1 MHFQV
6 RLVLRCLH
14 SRVCFEVAAR
24 IVHSQK
30 RLWCQQCKTV
40 PVSFSSACAP
50 ALPCSLCFRHG
61 FSHSPGQRRHADIA
75 QTLRLQQS
83 SLACVT
89 SPAPIRCTD
98 IGMDKSTDKGAD
110 HGATALRTTA
120 QPMSNDERNRSASEE
135 ATCEN
140 GEGMQPA
147 ARMLAACS
155 LRPPFLLRQAAC
167 HACR

>member
-1 MHFQV
+1 MY
-6 RLVLRCLH
+6 
-14 SRVCFEVAAR
+14 SR
-24 IVHSQK
+24 K
-30 RLWCQQCKTV
+30 RLRCQQCKTV

-50 ALPCSLCFRHG
+50 ALPCSLCFRYG
-61 FSHSPGQRRHADIA
+61 FSHRPGQRHHADIA
-75 QTLRLQQS
+75 LAAELAGLRD
-83 SLACVT
+83 LA
-89 SPAPIRCTD
+89 
-98 IGMDKSTDKGAD
+98 STHKMHGHRHGQELGQGRGSWS
-110 HGATALRTTA
+110 HGATALRTMA

-140 GEGMQPA
+140 GEAMQPA